1 MRERPTARVLLLDP
15 ESRILLMRGRLPS
28 APDGPSYWF
37 TIGGGME
44 PGETAARAAAREVME
59 ETGLTDFTL
68 GPEVW
73 YSEAMLQGEG
83 GEPLFF
89 KEHFFVACTEGGP
102 LSRAGWQDLE
112 HRLVD
117 ELRWWSVDEL
127 RLTDAQV
134 FPEGLAELME
144 DVLAGRFAQEPLVIR
159 TLEGPVRPP
168 PRAE

>member
-44 PGETAARAAAREVME
+44 PGETATEAAAREVME

-73 YSEAMLQGEG
+73 YSEAVLHGEG

-89 KEHFFVACTEGGP
+89 QEHFFVAYTEGGP

-117 ELRWWSVDEL
+117 ELRWWSLDEL

-134 FPEGLAELME
+134 FPEGLAELLE
-144 DVLAGRFAQEPLVIR
+144 DVLAGRFSPQPLVIR
-159 TLEGPVRPP
+159 TLEGAVRPL